1 MIKICIYFF
10 FCGEYLI
17 DSAIMVVYIFC
28 IMCNIYYVK
37 DHLDCEIE
45 KLKIQIFS
53 SGVVYA

>member
-1 MIKICIYFF
+1 MYLFF